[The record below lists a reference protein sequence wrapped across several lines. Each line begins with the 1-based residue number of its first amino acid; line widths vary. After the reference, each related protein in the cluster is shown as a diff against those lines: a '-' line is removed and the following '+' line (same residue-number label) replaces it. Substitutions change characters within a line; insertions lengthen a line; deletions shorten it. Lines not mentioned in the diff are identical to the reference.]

1 MLWKCCKN
9 IIDVALFL
17 KNSSHVISATT
28 IFFSSHFWQ
37 WHCHNCQFFFS
48 YFGNVIA
55 TFGFPC
61 VHSHFEHPLGQQVWA
76 EGISVMVLLKIKNFS
91 LPLFLFLSPTFVELR
106 QWYCRNSLS
115 FFRFLNKLE
124 QINFE
129 FSNIQPKNS
138 VYFIF
143 KSILWFFF
151 LTNIS

>member
-1 MLWKCCKN
+1 M
-9 IIDVALFL
+9 I
-17 KNSSHVISATT
+17 SSTT
-28 IFFSSHFWQ
+28 IFFPPIFG
-37 WHCHNCQFFFS
+37 NGIATIANFFFFFFLFRQYHCPIWFS
-48 YFGNVIA
+48 FCA
-55 TFGFPC
+55 
-61 VHSHFEHPLGQQVWA
+61 HSHFEHPLGQQVLA
-76 EGISVMVLLKIKNFS
+76 KGISMIVLPKIKNFS
-91 LPLFLFLSPTFVELR
+91 LPLFLFLSPTFVEFR

-143 KSILWFFF
+143 KSILWNYFF